1 MNDRFDI
8 EHALRASASAP
19 TPVPDRGFV
28 DGLERKLAS
37 GPLAGNVLPF
47 ARRARKFSAGV
58 VVAGS
63 LAFAG
68 VAAAAGI
75 AVTHPFEHD
84 AAPAPSSTST
94 TVVVE
99 STEPT
104 TTVPVT
110 EPATLPAT
118 VPHAEPV
125 TLPPATLP
133 PAEPPTTV
141 HHEPAPTT
149 EVKVAA
155 TMTMSCVVIA
165 GPAVQ
170 CTWSEGPTGTGHYNV
185 LRSDGHAF
193 VNIEHTLTWVD
204 TAPPVGPVSYLVHA
218 MSFNPNSVS
227 LAHSGSSAVNCC

>member
-28 DGLERKLAS
+28 DGLERRLAS
-37 GPLAGNVLPF
+37 GPMAGNVLPF

-84 AAPAPSSTST
+84 AAPLPSTTST
-94 TVVVE
+94 TIAVE
-99 STEPT
+99 TTEPT
-104 TTVPVT
+104 TTLPVT
-110 EPATLPAT
+110 EPATVPVT
-118 VPHAEPV
+118 VPVTVPRTEPPTV
-125 TLPPATLP
+125 PPT
-133 PAEPPTTV
+133 EPPTTV

-149 EVKVAA
+149 EVKIAA
-155 TMTMSCVVIA
+155 TMTLSCTVIA

-185 LRSDGHAF
+185 LRSDGRAF
-193 VNIEHTLTWVD
+193 LNIEHTLTWVD
-204 TAPPVGPVSYLVHA
+204 TAPPAGPVSYLVHA
-218 MSFNPNSVS
+218 MSYNPNSVS
-227 LAHSGSSAVNCC
+227 LAHSGSSAVTCC